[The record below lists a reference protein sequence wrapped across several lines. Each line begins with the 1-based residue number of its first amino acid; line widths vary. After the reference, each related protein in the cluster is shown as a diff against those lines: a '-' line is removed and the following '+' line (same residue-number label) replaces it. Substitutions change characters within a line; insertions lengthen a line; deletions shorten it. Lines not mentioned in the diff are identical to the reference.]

1 MSNPYRR
8 FLDLLPARPVQIG
21 VVSDIVSGTATVDLI
36 DGNSVQARGNASI
49 GDRVFVRDGLI
60 EGTAPDLPLEVIE
73 V

>member
-21 VVSDIVSGTATVDLI
+21 EVTSVVSGTATVELL
-36 DGNSVQARGNASI
+36 DGNSVQARGSATV
-49 GDRVFVRDGLI
+49 GTLVFVRDGLI